1 MVEHM
6 DRFDDASKFG
16 ESAGEWCGA
25 FLHLENTHDRIGLD
39 ATELEG
45 AGEAQEVW
53 PSGGNP
59 FGIDLVAGEPVDA
72 S

>member
-1 MVEHM
+1 M
-6 DRFDDASKFG
+6 SKG
-16 ESAGEWCGA
+16 RDAGEWCGA

-53 PSGGNP
+53 PGGGN
-59 FGIDLVAGEPVDA
+59 
-72 S
+72 